1 MRNYDYIIVGAGSA
15 GCVVANRLSEQRDIS
30 VLLIEAG
37 SADNNRLIHIPMGFL
52 KTHGDSRLRW
62 DFPTIANG
70 EQGEWQGG
78 FIAGKGLGGT
88 SSINSMIYIRGQPE
102 DYDDWAASGASGWGW
117 DQIARCFQKLE
128 DHELGESATRGRG
141 GPLNISLPRMRDPTC
156 EAVIESGVALG
167 LPRKKD
173 LNEPPQEGI
182 GYLPA
187 TIKRGLRVSAA
198 RAFLAPARDRP
209 NLRVLTDTLVLK
221 IVFHGTRAASVLC
234 VENGVVTE
242 FYAEREIVLSAGAL
256 QSPKLLQLSGVGPAD
271 HLRALGIDVVH
282 DNAGV
287 GANFSDHWGLK
298 FQHRLRG
305 VKTGHNHR
313 LRGLGLVS
321 SAIQHATFGTGILA
335 TAACEVGVFAKVG
348 TNATRSDVQMEISP
362 YSCVPNT
369 ATIEREPGLFCAVWP
384 LRPTSRGWVLVGS
397 VDPAKPP
404 MVRANFLATEYDRQI
419 TVAMAAFTRR
429 LLREKPLQPYL
440 GAEITPGAVHQS
452 PEEIVSFCRRA
463 GNPGSHFTGTCKM
476 GTGSDAVVDERLRV
490 LGVTGLRIV
499 DASVIPTPVSG
510 NTNGPVMA
518 LAWRA
523 ADLMLAKGEHA

>member
-1 MRNYDYIIVGAGSA
+1 MCNYDYIVVGAGSA
-15 GCVVANRLSEQRDIS
+15 GCVLANRLSDQRDIS

-37 SADNNRLIHIPMGFL
+37 SAEKNRHIHIPMGNL
-52 KTHGDSRLRW
+52 KTHSDSRLRW

-102 DYDDWAASGASGWGW
+102 DYDEWAASGASGWGW
-117 DQIARCFQKLE
+117 SQIAQCFKKLE

-167 LPRKKD
+167 LPLKKD

-187 TIKRGLRVSAA
+187 TIRRGLRVSAA
-198 RAFLAPARDRP
+198 RAFLAPARDRS
-209 NLRVLTDTLVLK
+209 NLRVLTDTLVVK
-221 IVFHGTRAASVLC
+221 IIFHGTRAVGVLC
-234 VENGVVTE
+234 VVNGVATNY
-242 FYAEREIVLSAGAL
+242 YAEREIVLSAGAL

-271 HLRALGIDVVH
+271 HLRSLGIDVVH

-298 FQHRLRG
+298 FQYRLRG
-305 VKTGHNHR
+305 VNTGHNHR
-313 LRGLGLVS
+313 LRGLGLIS
-321 SAIQHATFGTGILA
+321 STIQHATFGTGILA
-335 TAACEVGVFAKVG
+335 TAPCEVGVFAKADI
-348 TNATRSDVQMEISP
+348 NATRSDVQLQISP
-362 YSCVPNT
+362 YSRVPNS
-369 ATIEREPGLFCAVWP
+369 AAIEREPGLHCAAWP
-384 LRPTSRGWVLVGS
+384 LRPTSRGWVMVGS

-404 MVRANFLATEYDRQI
+404 MVRANFLATEHDRQI
-419 TVAMAAFTRR
+419 TVAMAAFTRHLFR
-429 LLREKPLQPYL
+429 QKPLQPYL
-440 GAEITPGAVHQS
+440 GAEITPGDAHQS
-452 PEEIVSFCRRA
+452 SEEIVSHCRRA
-463 GNPGSHFTGTCKM
+463 GSPGSHFTGTCKM
-476 GTGSDAVVDERLRV
+476 GAGSDAVVDERLRV
-490 LGVTGLRIV
+490 FGVTGLRVV

-523 ADLMLAKGEHA
+523 ADLILATGEHA